1 MSSDAKPVESKMSQP
16 GQPEKKNSAKV
27 RASPIRRGSRPVPLP
42 LRGRPRR
49 HRSASNVVENQERP
63 ESTSPQADLAR
74 HAGGPPSQLI
84 PVQVLKVFGSIV
96 APVTLL
102 TALMYYFGLLHAYW
116 FFGSFG
122 VDYTVFELTTQDYL
136 LRSADGLFVPL
147 TVIAICGL
155 AVLWTYRLLA
165 ARFGMEERGSAAARV
180 AVPGV
185 AILGLSFLTIA
196 AIGITNPPVLHRYVT
211 LPGLALAA
219 GVLLLLAA
227 SRMQLWRASQSSGK
241 TVRATYPF
249 AVLAAEWSAVFVLVS
264 VGLFW
269 ATGDWSAA
277 VGTRRG
283 NQVLESLP
291 AWPDVIVY
299 SEKSLGLANVP
310 GVREVRCTS
319 AGATDTF
326 RYDGLH
332 LIVQAGGHYLLL
344 PEGWTPDSG
353 SALVIPETDGLRFE
367 FTASDLAPPHNC

>member
-1 MSSDAKPVESKMSQP
+1 MIQP
-16 GQPEKKNSAKV
+16 GRPEKKSRAEV
-27 RASPIRRGSRPVPLP
+27 RASPIRRGSHTTPLS
-42 LRGRPRR
+42 LRGRPRHR
-49 HRSASNVVENQERP
+49 RSATNVVENQQRP
-63 ESTSPQADLAR
+63 ESTSSQANVAR
-74 HAGGPPSQLI
+74 HAGSAPSQPI

-122 VDYTVFELTTQDYL
+122 VDYSVFGLTTQDYL

-147 TVIAICGL
+147 TGIAICGL

-165 ARFGMEERGSAAARV
+165 ARFSIEQRASAAARV
-180 AVPGV
+180 AVPAAAV
-185 AILGLSFLTIA
+185 LGLLLLTIA
-196 AIGITNPPVLHRYVT
+196 AIGIGNPPLLHRYVT

-219 GVLLLLAA
+219 GVLLLFAT
-227 SRMQLWRASQSSGK
+227 SRLHFWQASQWAGE
-241 TVRATYPF
+241 TARATYSF

-269 ATGDWSAA
+269 AAGDWSAA

-283 NQVLESLP
+283 HQVLQSLP

-310 GVREVRCTS
+310 GVQEVRCPTP
-319 AGATDTF
+319 GAADTF

-332 LIVQAGGHYLLL
+332 LIVQAGGNYLLL

-353 SALVIPETDGLRFE
+353 SAIVIPKTDGLRFE
-367 FTASDLAPPHNC
+367 FTASDSARHHNC